1 MPSSGKAESSAI
13 EDAYAD
19 QVKTLYKVLV
29 SNLIDSS
36 GSGDGEK
43 RSLDRFSA
51 GLRVA
56 RKARELALKATAAAP
71 AEVSLAHVEHG
82 MVPTSGVPV

>member
-1 MPSSGKAESSAI
+1 MPLTETTESGAI
-13 EDAYAD
+13 EGAYGD

-36 GSGDGEK
+36 GSSDGEK
-43 RSLDRFSA
+43 KSLDRFSA

-56 RKARELALKATAAAP
+56 RKARELALKATAGMP
-71 AEVSLAHVEHG
+71 AEASLAQVEHG
-82 MVPTSGVPV
+82 MVPIGGVLV